1 MAQREREGIEQS
13 QHSAHSPSLPAA
25 VPSRRRGT
33 VCTSASSGPFHS
45 NTSHPFGL
53 WELGSGCKPHDLGKK
68 EENGAFVYFFVLT
81 GQKEVMLEN
90 AGSAPSTSRKMC
102 TATRPHVCISLLPD
116 IFGGFGIENS
126 TCNPTLRARALGV
139 GKS

>member
-33 VCTSASSGPFHS
+33 ACTSASSGPFHS
-45 NTSHPFGL
+45 NTSHPFRL

-68 EENGAFVYFFVLT
+68 EENGGICLFFCTYRTKRSDVGECRICAFHLQENVYSNETPCLH
-81 GQKEVMLEN
+81 L
-90 AGSAPSTSRKMC
+90 PSS
-102 TATRPHVCISLLPD
+102 
-116 IFGGFGIENS
+116 
-126 TCNPTLRARALGV
+126 
-139 GKS
+139 

>member
-1 MAQREREGIEQS
+1 M
-13 QHSAHSPSLPAA
+13 
-25 VPSRRRGT
+25 
-33 VCTSASSGPFHS
+33 
-45 NTSHPFGL
+45 
-53 WELGSGCKPHDLGKK
+53 
-68 EENGAFVYFFVLT
+68 GAFVYFFVLT

-116 IFGGFGIENS
+116 IFGGFGIEKS